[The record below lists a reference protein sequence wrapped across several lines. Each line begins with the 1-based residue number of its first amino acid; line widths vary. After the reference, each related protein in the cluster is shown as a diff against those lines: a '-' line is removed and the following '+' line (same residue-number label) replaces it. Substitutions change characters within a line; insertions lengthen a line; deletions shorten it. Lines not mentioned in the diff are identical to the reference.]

1 MSAYLRIELTRMF
14 RDGGYLMLS
23 LVLPVFVY
31 LLVNRTAPAGGDHA
45 QAVVQVVS
53 AAAFGAL
60 GVAVNSC
67 TSIAEDRSR
76 GWLRQL
82 RLTPLSPVQVVL
94 GRGACALAVVIL
106 PVVAVGVAGATAG
119 GVTMSPGTWLGTALV
134 LWFAVAP
141 IALLGLALGY
151 LVRPAIAHLLGTV
164 CYLVL
169 TGLGGL
175 FVPLSE
181 APGWVA
187 AIGRLSPTYRYSQ
200 VAADAALG
208 RVPPWTAVVVLLGWT
223 VVAAGIATLAYRR
236 TGRKV

>member
-1 MSAYLRIELTRMF
+1 MSAYLRVELTRMF

-23 LVLPVFVY
+23 LVLPVAVY
-31 LLVNRTAPAGGDHA
+31 LLLHRTAGTGGDHA
-45 QAVVQVVS
+45 GAVARVVS

-67 TSIAEDRSR
+67 TSIAEDRAR

-94 GRGACALAVVIL
+94 GRAGCTLAVVIL

-119 GVTMSPGTWLGTALV
+119 GVTLAPGAWLGTALV
-134 LWFAVAP
+134 LWFAVTP

-151 LVRPAIAHLLGTV
+151 LVRPAVAQILGTV

-175 FVPLSE
+175 FVPLTE
-181 APGWVA
+181 VPGWVA
-187 AIGRLSPTYRYSQ
+187 AIGRSSPTYRYSQ

-208 RVPPWTAVVVLLGWT
+208 TAPQWSAIAVLLGWT
-223 VVAAGIATLAYRR
+223 VVGAGLAALAYRG
-236 TGRKV
+236 TGRKL

>member
-1 MSAYLRIELTRMF
+1 MSAYVRIELTRMF

-23 LVLPVFVY
+23 LVLPVFMY
-31 LLVNRTAPAGGDHA
+31 LLVGRTAGPGDDHSL
-45 QAVVQVVS
+45 AVVRLVS

-67 TSIAEDRSR
+67 TSIAEDRSK

-106 PVVAVGVAGATAG
+106 PILAVGIVGAAWG
-119 GVTMSPGTWLGTALV
+119 GVTMSVAGWLSSALV
-134 LWFAVAP
+134 LWLAVTP
-141 IALLGLALGY
+141 IVLLGLALGY
-151 LVRPAIAHLLGTV
+151 LVRPAVAQILGPV

-175 FVPLSE
+175 FIP
-181 APGWVA
+181 PTGWVA
-187 AIGRLSPTYRYSQ
+187 RIGQLSPTYRYSE

-208 RVPPWTAVVVLLGWT
+208 DTPSWTAIAVLLCWT
-223 VVAAGIATLAYRR
+223 VAAAALAAHAYHRAGRR
-236 TGRKV
+236 L

>member
-1 MSAYLRIELTRMF
+1 MSAYVRIELTRMF

-23 LVLPVFVY
+23 LVLPIFIY
-31 LLVNRTAPAGGDHA
+31 LLVSRVDDPGGSHDL
-45 QAVVQVVS
+45 AVVHLVS

-67 TSIAEDRSR
+67 TSIAEDRSK

-106 PVVAVGVAGATAG
+106 PILAVGVVGVAYG
-119 GVTMSPGTWLGTALV
+119 GVTMSPGRWLSCALV
-134 LWFAVAP
+134 LWLAVTP

-151 LVRPAIAHLLGTV
+151 LVRPSVAQILGTV

-175 FVPLSE
+175 FAPLTS

-187 AIGRLSPTYRYSQ
+187 TIGQLSPVYRYSEL
-200 VAADAALG
+200 AADAALADAPSWSAI
-208 RVPPWTAVVVLLGWT
+208 VILLGWT
-223 VVAAGIATLAYRR
+223 VVAAGLAAHAYRR
-236 TGRKV
+236 AGRKL